1 MDTSRL
7 KSPLAVLGIG
17 LLLGLIADLMLYG
30 QPPGISVPIIAA
42 LSVAA
47 LVALAK
53 AEAAPVVKAN
63 LWLIAPVLFLAAMS
77 AVRAAPLLRFLNLS
91 GAILL
96 TLLLA
101 NRLAGRPL
109 ADLDLSGLVGALLES
124 VALGGALS
132 FAATGRA
139 LAELRE
145 RRTVSGTLPRR
156 LLVGGLLALPFLAVF
171 TALFASADPIFGDYV
186 GAVFGRFNLPD
197 LFGHLIL
204 TIVLAGAAT
213 GWLAYALTRD
223 PSAAGWLNHLPPPH
237 RNQKVD
243 PDPSPAAADG
253 VELSSTER
261 PAAVDTVRVPGL
273 LGMLEA
279 GVVLFSVDAL
289 FLAFVLIQAAA
300 LFGGQRFL
308 ERHHLT
314 YAEYA
319 RRGFFQLLAVS
330 IITLCLILALDYL
343 TGRVTPRERRLFI
356 VGGGLM
362 IAQTVLI
369 LVSAFQRLALYEW
382 AYGFTRLRVHSHV
395 FMIWL
400 AVLLMYFLALMAIN
414 RSRLF
419 ATGLVIVSLGFVTTL
434 NVLNPDAFI
443 TRQNIT
449 RYRGGAELDVAYLGG
464 ELSSDAVPYL
474 LPLLDDSD
482 PAVRAEAGSWLR
494 DHYERL
500 GRTIAASGWP
510 AYHVSAYRAYRLLDR
525 RADEL
530 EQYDLPDVWSDY
542 RMD

>member
-7 KSPLAVLGIG
+7 RSPLAVLGIG

-47 LVALAK
+47 LVALST
-53 AEAAPVVKAN
+53 AEAAPVVRAN
-63 LWLIAPVLFLAAMS
+63 LWLAAPVLFLAVMY

-91 GAILL
+91 GAVLL
-96 TLLLA
+96 ALLLA

-109 ADLDLSGLVGALLES
+109 ADLDLGGLIGALLES
-124 VALGGALS
+124 VALGGVLS
-132 FAATGRA
+132 IVTTGRA
-139 LAELRE
+139 LSELRE
-145 RRTVSGTLPRR
+145 RRTVSGALPRR
-156 LLVGGLLALPFLAVF
+156 LLVGGLIALPFLAVF

-186 GAVFGRFNLPD
+186 GAVFGRFNLSD
-197 LFGHLIL
+197 VFGHLAL
-204 TIVLAGAAT
+204 TIVLASAAT

-223 PSAAGWLNHLPPPH
+223 PSAAGWLNRLPLPH
-237 RNQKVD
+237 RDQKVD
-243 PDPSPAAADG
+243 PDPSPAAEDA
-253 VELSSTER
+253 ELPPGER

-289 FLAFVLIQAAA
+289 FLAFVLVQAAA

-308 ERHHLT
+308 ERHDLT

-330 IITLCLILALDYL
+330 VITLCLILALDYL
-343 TGRVTPRERRLFI
+343 TGRVTRRERRVFI

-362 IAQTVLI
+362 IGLTVLI
-369 LVSAFQRLALYEW
+369 LISAFQRLALYEW
-382 AYGFTRLRVHSHV
+382 AYGFTRLRVHAHI

-400 AVLLMYFLALMAIN
+400 AALLMYFLALMAIN

-419 ATGLVIVSLGFVTTL
+419 ATGLVIASLGFVTTL

-443 TRQNIT
+443 ARQNIT
-449 RYRGGAELDVAYLGG
+449 RYRGGAELDVAYLGSG
-464 ELSSDAVPYL
+464 LSADAVPYL
-474 LPLLDDSD
+474 LPLLDDPD
-482 PAVRAEAGSWLR
+482 PAVREQAGSWLR
-494 DHYERL
+494 DHYDRL
-500 GRTIAASGWP
+500 DRYVSATGWP
-510 AYHVSAYRAYRLLDR
+510 AYQVSDYRAYRLLDR

-530 EQYDLPDVWSDY
+530 EQYDLPDFQSGY
-542 RMD
+542 RLD

>member
-1 MDTSRL
+1 MNTSRL

-17 LLLGLIADLMLYG
+17 LLLGLAADLMLYG
-30 QPPGISVPIIAA
+30 QPPGISVPIIAT

-53 AEAAPVVKAN
+53 TQAIPLTKAN

-77 AVRAAPLLRFLNLS
+77 AIRAAPLLRFLNLS

-101 NRLAGRPL
+101 NRLSARPL
-109 ADLDLSGLVGALLES
+109 TDLDLGGLIGALLES
-124 VALGGALS
+124 LALGGALS
-132 FAATGRA
+132 FTTTGHA
-139 LAELRE
+139 LAELRQ
-145 RRTVSGTLPRR
+145 RRATSGTLPRR
-156 LLVGGLLALPFLAVF
+156 LLVGGLIALPFLAVF
-171 TALFASADPIFGDYV
+171 TALFSAADPIFGGYV

-204 TIVLAGAAT
+204 TVVLAGAVI

-237 RNQKVD
+237 RNQKLD
-243 PDPSPAAADG
+243 PEPSPATAED
-253 VELSSTER
+253 VEIPSGER
-261 PAAVDTVRVPGL
+261 PAAVDTIRVPGL

-289 FLAFVLIQAAA
+289 FLAFVVIQAAA

-319 RRGFFQLLAVS
+319 RRGFFQLLAVY

-343 TGRVTPRERRLFI
+343 TGRVTLRERRIFI

-362 IAQTVLI
+362 IAQTILI
-369 LVSAFQRLALYEW
+369 LISAFQRLALYEW

-395 FMIWL
+395 FMVWL

-443 TRQNIT
+443 TLQNIA

-464 ELSSDAVPYL
+464 ELSADAIPYL

-494 DHYERL
+494 DHYEQL
-500 GRTIAASGWP
+500 GRTIDASGWP
-510 AYHVSAYRAYRLLDR
+510 AYNVSTHRAYRLLNR
-525 RADEL
+525 RAAEL
-530 EQYDLPDVWSDY
+530 KGYDLPDVWSGY
-542 RMD
+542 RLD